1 MRRRRDPGSNYLWH
15 GWDGTTEEEW
25 ETKRRKEDSNWK
37 GTRSRT
43 ERGKGERE
51 DVNVSQVGRNGMSQ

>member
-25 ETKRRKEDSNWK
+25 ETKRRRIVIGKAP
-37 GTRSRT
+37 GVGR
-43 ERGKGERE
+43 KGERE
-51 DVNVSQVGRNGMSQ
+51 RGDVNVSQVGRNGMSQ